1 MDKKFFF
8 RGLKSQYDPSVHS
21 KGIFVATDDKLI
33 IAGGVEIGISIEQ
46 LNGLLEFMASKG
58 MANGLATLDENGKIP
73 ASQLNGQLASVQG
86 IDDVVTSTSLPDTSS
101 ISSGYMVWCTDDS
114 KLREWDGSSWQ
125 VIEPKGDTIYNFR
138 NKDVNGNT
146 ERTNI
151 IYRWDG
157 ATMVEISSSIALGE
171 TAGTAYEGSK
181 GKALADHLDTLQSDV
196 TYLADTVI
204 PQMNENTANALEYK
218 VDWDQQK
225 KVISLP
231 KDGSISAMRGDPVEG
246 TIPEGGNLL
255 AQRTYDGGTTY
266 VTEVGTTKNKL
277 TLNAT
282 ERPQI
287 DLAGGISEKVAYESE
302 IKLVPS
308 VVNIPIRSLKDQIY
322 DQQTILGWFGVESIA
337 DLKEIIS
344 NKGIQYLKYGISLSY
359 NPHYYKMPIEYVA
372 FESANQ
378 IKLVLV
384 GLDTS
389 NDVPS
394 KYEIIINLD
403 GTIVEGNSNVKLT
416 ITPIGTSSE
425 DIAAQIQAIITQ
437 ELGEETMKVIS
448 QKVVSQ
454 YINQIVSSL
463 ETVITAVGTPSSGD
477 IEGTGI
483 YKIIDDVESKLQ
495 QNITEV
501 DNKIEGL
508 VGETSVADQ
517 IQQAIDEL
525 KGGVSTEYDT
535 LKKIEDLIKQGDAN
549 TLSSANQ
556 YTDDALT
563 WYDVE

>member
-138 NKDVNGNT
+138 NKDVNGNA